1 MWLLLGVF
9 VVLVALVI
17 AVYYMW
23 SRPVCPKQ
31 LIQQADGSLKTPDGR
46 SFPDMNA
53 FQQWRAMHECPLPV
67 LVGSAREILAPEDQ
81 HEETYAK
88 TPINKAD
95 DYEFS
100 RVFGYERDGHM
111 IVPRQNFNMIL
122 EQRAFD
128 WADKP
133 LSSDER
139 RAKYR
144 GLQEGFTAA
153 GELKSETMRMDVL
166 KSEMIDPA
174 REAAAR
180 YGTTVADNDVECK
193 LSREAKEVANLVAKA
208 YENDPNWE
216 PVVTRVG
223 ANHWEVNEL
232 KPKRRE
238 GAEANTVQEDRIVN
252 TADDRVDVEFRY
264 KEKRITDAAIDPYFP
279 VNGSNMPF
287 ESERLSKDPFYGPV
301 PGMQRMFAP
310 TFDQDHWY

>member
-1 MWLLLGVF
+1 MWLILAA
-9 VVLVALVI
+9 VVAVAVAVI

-31 LIQQADGSLKTPDGR
+31 ITQQADGSVTTPDGR

-53 FQQWRAMHECPLPV
+53 FQQWRAAHECPLPT
-67 LVGSAREILAPEDQ
+67 LVGARAVLAPEDQ

-95 DYEFS
+95 DYELS
-100 RVFGYERDGHM
+100 RVFGYERNGHM

-122 EQRAFD
+122 EQRTFD

-133 LSSDER
+133 MSSDER

-144 GLQEGFTAA
+144 GLQEGFTAT
-153 GELKSETMRMDVL
+153 GELKSETL
-166 KSEMIDPA
+166 DPA

-180 YGTTVADNDVECK
+180 YGTTVTDDDIECK

-238 GAEANTVQEDRIVN
+238 GAEANTVQEDRVVN

-279 VNGSNMPF
+279 VDGSNMPF
-287 ESERLSKDPFYGPV
+287 ESERLKKDPFYGPV

-310 TFDQDHWY
+310 TFDQEHWY